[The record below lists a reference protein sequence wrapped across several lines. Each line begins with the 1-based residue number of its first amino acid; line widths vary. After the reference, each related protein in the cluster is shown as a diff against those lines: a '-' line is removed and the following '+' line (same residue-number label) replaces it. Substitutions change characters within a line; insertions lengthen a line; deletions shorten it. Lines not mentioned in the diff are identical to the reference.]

1 MNIMKLF
8 KNKKVVIAGP
18 CSFGSYEELDK
29 IAKELKEA
37 KVDILR
43 AGTFKGR
50 TSPDAFQGLGDSGVE
65 ILLSI
70 RDKYNVP
77 VVTELTSIEQVKKYG
92 DKLDIIQIGARNMY
106 NYELLKEVGKL
117 NTPVLLKRGLSATY
131 KEWLCSA
138 EYIKKEGNNNIILC
152 ERGVRGF
159 EPSTR
164 NILDIAAVPYI
175 KHNTNYPVIVDPS
188 HATGTRYMI
197 KPLSLAGIIAGSD
210 GLIIEAHTNPDKSL
224 SDSKQTVDI
233 KTIKEII
240 DDIDKLNDINIL

>member
-1 MNIMKLF
+1 MDIMKLF
-8 KNKKVVIAGP
+8 KDKKVVIAGP

-29 IAKELKEA
+29 IAKELKEVN
-37 KVDILR
+37 VDILR

-70 RDKYNVP
+70 RDKYNIP
-77 VVTELTSIEQVKKYG
+77 VITELTSIEQVRKYG

-152 ERGVRGF
+152 ERGIRGF

-164 NILDIAAVPYI
+164 NVLDIAAIPYI
-175 KHNTNYPVIVDPS
+175 KHNTNYPIIVDPS

-197 KPLSLAGIIAGSD
+197 KPLALASIIAGAN

-224 SDSKQTVDI
+224 SDSGQTVDI
-233 KTIKEII
+233 KTIEEII
-240 DDIDKLNDINIL
+240 KDIEKLNI